1 MFFIYFF
8 LEMKPQYKKRTTRI
22 DIHLKT
28 YGITK
33 KEYEELDDIDL
44 LIEVGFLIQCK
55 QIGFCRTCKKL
66 LKFCL
71 TILVNRWDEI
81 RFINLF
87 EAIQM
92 IKNCKGFLKMVDIL
106 DHWRKHS
113 PTVR

>member
-1 MFFIYFF
+1 
-8 LEMKPQYKKRTTRI
+8 MKFQYKKRTTRI
-22 DIHLKT
+22 DIHSKT
-28 YGITK
+28 YGVTK

-71 TILVNRWDEI
+71 TILVNHWDEI

-87 EAIQM
+87 EAIQ
-92 IKNCKGFLKMVDIL
+92 KNCKGFFKMVDIL
-106 DHWRKHS
+106 VHWRKHR

>member
-28 YGITK
+28 YGVTK

-44 LIEVGFLIQCK
+44 LIEVGFLIQCEQK
-55 QIGFCRTCKKL
+55 GFCRACKKL

-71 TILVNRWDEI
+71 TILVNHWDEI

-87 EAIQM
+87 EAIQ
-92 IKNCKGFLKMVDIL
+92 KNCKGFFKMVDIL
-106 DHWRKHS
+106 VHWRKHR